1 MRYLD
6 AIGLAYLIQQLKTGF
21 NISKREYT
29 YTTPSAMVVS
39 FTVPNL
45 ADGEDLEVYINGL
58 KAIPT
63 IDYTLSSNIV
73 TLTKELDAGQTVH
86 FIVRSVVGYNIT
98 KREYTYTT
106 TESSIVSFSVPSYTH
121 SDAQELEVFI
131 NGLLA
136 IPTVDY
142 NVTDNVVTLTKE
154 LDAGQTVYFVV
165 RGMII

>member
-6 AIGLAYLIQQLKTGF
+6 AIGLAYLIEQLKSGF
-21 NISKREYT
+21 DIVKREYT

-45 ADGEDLEVYINGL
+45 SDGEDLEVFINGL

-63 IDYTLSSNIV
+63 IDYNLSSNVV
-73 TLTKELDAGQTVH
+73 TLTKELDAGQVVH
-86 FIVRSVVGYNIT
+86 FIVRSLAGFKMT

-106 TESSIVSFSVPSYTH
+106 SERMIVTFTVPQYTH
-121 SDAQELEVFI
+121 TDGQDLEVFI

-136 IPTVDY
+136 IPTIDY

-154 LDAGQTVYFVV
+154 LDAGQTVYFAV
-165 RGMII
+165 RGMTS